1 MLRSLRL
8 LRLCALVFAVCGG
21 AAVVHAQTVE
31 EIAGRN
37 GARTLRERAWYLMKE
52 GGKDSLAMAYYV
64 QWLNAVPKDTAAMR
78 ELIGLYE
85 RNGRTNS
92 ADTLRSAL
100 RRHDRPSDPRERTM
114 HTLQVT
120 MGSYRVL
127 MPENVRP
134 AETYPAILVLHG
146 NGNTPE
152 TMMRWARSLKLD
164 SAILL
169 FPQAPYL
176 KIDEVLATHTM
187 RYSASGKGLG
197 FADSMQ
203 ADLVDA
209 SAAWYHDVFL
219 DASTRLPISKDKP
232 LMIGFSQGGFYAY
245 CVAARY
251 PHVFRSLVTICASM
265 FEYGRVQASLPD
277 LRTHGVDVLVTHGTH
292 DSVVPLQTGELISA
306 MLETAG
312 VDHVFTP
319 FDGGHWPSEEI
330 TTVIRDWVRLR
341 LP

>member
-1 MLRSLRL
+1 MHL
-8 LRLCALVFAVCGG
+8 LRFCALVL
-21 AAVVHAQTVE
+21 AVVGGVSSAQAQSIE
-31 EIAGRN
+31 EIAGRKD
-37 GARTLRERAWYLMKE
+37 GRTLRERAWYLMRE

-78 ELIGLYE
+78 ELLELYD
-85 RNGRTNS
+85 RNKRTRA

-100 RRHDRPSDPRERTM
+100 RRFERPSDSRELTM

-120 MGSYRVL
+120 MGSYRVI
-127 MPENVRP
+127 MPEQVRM
-134 AETYPAILVLHG
+134 AETYPAIVVLHG
-146 NGNTPE
+146 NGNSPE

-164 SAILL
+164 SAILI

-176 KIDEVLATHTM
+176 KIDEVLATHTL
-187 RYSASGKGLG
+187 RYSASGRGLG
-197 FADSMQ
+197 FADSVQ

-232 LMIGFSQGGFYAY
+232 LIIGFSQGGFFAY
-245 CVAARY
+245 CVAVRY

-265 FEYGRVQASLPD
+265 YEYGRVEASLPD
-277 LRTHGVDVLVTHGTH
+277 LRTHGVDVLVTHGTS

-312 VDHVFTP
+312 VDHVFMP